1 MNSHKKL
8 DLGRGLHAWEAA
20 LLDAGDLYLVGGTVR
35 DMLLGAD
42 IDSVDADYLVTGI
55 TLEDCIS
62 RLERFGA
69 LSFVGKSFGVLK
81 FTPRSERTVDVSLP
95 RTEFSTGPAHRDFE
109 VRFDPHLAV
118 EKDLERRDYTINSMA
133 FDLRKRGLIDP
144 LGGERDLDAKVL
156 RVNRSASFIE
166 DPLRILRG
174 VQFMARFGLAVD
186 EGTRD
191 LMQRDRGLLG
201 SVSPERV
208 RDELNKMMRFA
219 ATPSSGFLFMH
230 DEGILGIILPELES
244 TFGVEQ
250 NEFHPDDVFMHSLKS
265 CDRARADLRL
275 RWSALLHDL
284 GKKDMKQLVDGRA
297 VFYRHEERSA
307 QIADE
312 ILERLRFPNDLR
324 RRIVSLIENH
334 MFNMTPDW
342 SDAAVRRLVA
352 RVGTENID
360 DLLALREADG
370 LSRGEERTLD
380 ENRTIRERISRI
392 LESDAAFKIKDLAIT
407 GEDVMKVLGMEE
419 GPEVGAILRKLFDI
433 VLEHPELNSRESL
446 IALVGKMG
454 TKK

>member
-1 MNSHKKL
+1 MNSHGKL
-8 DLGRGLHAWEAA
+8 ELGRGLHAWEAA

-42 IDSVDADYLVTGI
+42 VDSIDADYLVKGI
-55 TLEDCIS
+55 ALEDCIS

-69 LSFVGKSFGVLK
+69 ISFVGKSFGVLK

-133 FDLRKRGLIDP
+133 FDLRTARLIDP
-144 LGGERDLDAKVL
+144 LAGARDLDARVL

-174 VQFMARFGLAVD
+174 VQFMARFALAVD
-186 EGTRD
+186 KGTRA
-191 LMQRDRGLLG
+191 LMRRDRSLLG

-219 ATPSSGFLFMH
+219 AAPSSGFLFMH

-250 NEFHPDDVFMHSLKS
+250 NEYHPDDVFLHSLKS

-284 GKKDMKQLVDGRA
+284 GKKDMKQFVDGRT

-307 QIADE
+307 RMADE

-324 RRIVSLIENH
+324 RRIVSLIEHH

-352 RVGTENID
+352 KVGTENID

-370 LSRGEERTLD
+370 LSRGEGRTLD
-380 ENRTIRERISRI
+380 ENRTIRERITRI

-407 GEDVMKVLGMEE
+407 GGDVMKALGMEE
-419 GPEVGAILRKLFDI
+419 GPQVGVILRELFDV